1 MKQSKRKHMYKKY
14 HNMLQVVLAVSSS
27 SGGQNKSSSVYE
39 EIKDFMQ
46 EDLFVGDRMV
56 SNFYESKAKHK

>member
-1 MKQSKRKHMYKKY
+1 
-14 HNMLQVVLAVSSS
+14 MLQVVLAVSSS

>member
-1 MKQSKRKHMYKKY
+1 MYKKY

-27 SGGQNKSSSVYE
+27 SGGQNKSAVYE
-39 EIKDFMQ
+39 EIKVFMQ

-56 SNFYESKAKHK
+56 SNFL